1 MKNFKIS
8 IITVVK
14 NDVNNI
20 EKTIKSLLSQ
30 SYKNFEHIIIDGK
43 STDGTLSV
51 IKKYKNIKLISKKD
65 KNLWD
70 AMNTGI
76 KHSKGD
82 IIGILN
88 SNDIMYK
95 KSLSIVNSYFNKFK
109 IDFLFGAVKKNRIFY
124 KFEPKKIFYRFNIYP
139 SHSIGFFIKSNKQ
152 KELGYYNTDYNICSD
167 YDLFYR
173 MIVHKKMSGTNTKKS
188 EVLGKFDMN
197 GLSTRIPILKLY
209 YQEMQ
214 IRLNNGQNFFLLFF
228 LFFVKILNKL
238 RNKFF

>member
-1 MKNFKIS
+1 MKNYKIS

-14 NDVNNI
+14 NDVQNI
-20 EKTIKSLLSQ
+20 EKTIKSLLKQ
-30 SYKNFEHIIIDGK
+30 NYKNFEHIIIDGK

-51 IKKYKNIKLISKKD
+51 IKKYRNIKLVSKRD

-88 SNDIMYK
+88 SNDVLYK
-95 KSLSIVNSYFNKFK
+95 KSLVIVNSYFNKFK
-109 IDFLFGAVKKNRIFY
+109 LDFLFGAVKKNEIFY

-152 KELGYYNTDYNICSD
+152 KQLGYYNTDYDICSD

-173 MIVHKKMSGTNTKKS
+173 MIVHKKMKGISTKKN

-197 GLSTRIPILKLY
+197 GLSTRVSTLRLY
-209 YQEMQ
+209 YQEMK
-214 IRLNNGQNFFLLFF
+214 IRFFNGQNFFLLFF
-228 LFFVKILNKL
+228 LFFIKILNKL
-238 RNKFF
+238 RNKFI

>member
-14 NDVNNI
+14 NDVQNI
-20 EKTIKSLLSQ
+20 EKTIKSLLNQ

-43 STDGTLSV
+43 STDGTLSI
-51 IKKYKNIKLISKKD
+51 IKKYKNIKLVSKKD
-65 KNLWD
+65 KNLWE
-70 AMNTGI
+70 AMNSGI

-88 SNDIMYK
+88 SNDILYK
-95 KSLSIVNSYFNKFK
+95 KSLEIVNLYFNKFK

-139 SHSIGFFIKSNKQ
+139 SHSIGFYIKSNKQ
-152 KELGYYNTDYNICSD
+152 KQLGYYNTDYDICSD

-173 MIVHKKMSGTNTKKS
+173 MIVHKKMKGINTKKN

-197 GLSTRIPILKLY
+197 GLSSRISTLRLY
-209 YQEMQ
+209 LQEMK
-214 IRLNNGQNFFLLFF
+214 IRFNNGQNFFLLFF
-228 LFFVKILNKL
+228 LFFLKILNKL
-238 RNKFF
+238 RNKFV